1 MPNVIVVNCYMSDG
15 CSLQD
20 LLIVVEVTDI
30 RLPNVKAPLG
40 SLVACSPRKI
50 IKKYFEMEQQIE
62 K

>member
-1 MPNVIVVNCYMSDG
+1 MSDG